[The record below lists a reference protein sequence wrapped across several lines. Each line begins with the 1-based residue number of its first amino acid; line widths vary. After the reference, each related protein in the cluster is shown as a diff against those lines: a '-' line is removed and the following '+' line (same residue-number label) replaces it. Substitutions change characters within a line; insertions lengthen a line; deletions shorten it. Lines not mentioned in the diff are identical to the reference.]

1 MLKVGSKRRRTQT
14 QIKQEKEEALL
25 KQVDIATKLARLD
38 QMEQELQ
45 AIKQSKARNEE
56 AATILDKLVNDGV
69 VNYDDNGQLTSPSK
83 QKQPQ

>member
-1 MLKVGSKRRRTQT
+1 
-14 QIKQEKEEALL
+14 
-25 KQVDIATKLARLD
+25 
-38 QMEQELQ
+38 MEQELQ